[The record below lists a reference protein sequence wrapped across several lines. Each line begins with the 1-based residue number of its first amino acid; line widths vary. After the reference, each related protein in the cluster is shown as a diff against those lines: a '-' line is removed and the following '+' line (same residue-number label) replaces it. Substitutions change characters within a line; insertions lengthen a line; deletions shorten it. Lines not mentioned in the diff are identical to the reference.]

1 MESSELRIEAKDLNR
16 QSTML
21 IKAGNY
27 DAAKAKLDSAI
38 EIDPM
43 SMPSYLRRH
52 P

>member
-27 DAAKAKLDSAI
+27 DAAKAKALTGG
-38 EIDPM
+38 
-43 SMPSYLRRH
+43 RH
-52 P
+52 ADIIR